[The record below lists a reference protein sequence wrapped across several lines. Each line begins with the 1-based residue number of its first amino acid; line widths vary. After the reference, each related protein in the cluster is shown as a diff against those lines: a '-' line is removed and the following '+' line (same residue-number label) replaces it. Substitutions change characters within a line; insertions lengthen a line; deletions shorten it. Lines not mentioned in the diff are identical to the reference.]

1 MSNITIK
8 KPENAN
14 KLLPGICIFSDDDN
28 NIFASEFIKRG
39 FIVIS
44 ITNKDKI
51 ELIDTIKNIECLD
64 QERIVT
70 IGLGKHGLDSLE
82 FTKSCDLIKATIT
95 ISIKDT
101 GKTINNLEEIKT
113 PVLVVHSSIDSN
125 QGFGLSIYHK
135 LVGENKTYLVIPD
148 EVHADLS
155 VCNKVNHIPFDYLEK
170 YIKKHIK

>member
-28 NIFASEFIKRG
+28 IFASEFLKRG
-39 FIVIS
+39 FIVIN
-44 ITNKDKI
+44 TNTKDNL
-51 ELIDTIKNIECLD
+51 ELINTIKNVEFLD
-64 QERIVT
+64 QERIVA

-82 FTKSCDLIKATIT
+82 FTKQSNLIKATIT
-95 ISIKDT
+95 MSIKDT

-125 QGFGLSIYHK
+125 QDFGLSIYHK